1 MSKEMDIDAMD
12 RLIREMKRLAAEVEK
27 TGNEFPAVV
36 GNARRIMASV
46 RMLEI
51 NVSDVWEILKAP

>member
-1 MSKEMDIDAMD
+1 MSQGIDIETMDH
-12 RLIREMKRLAAEVEK
+12 LIREMKRLAEEVE
-27 TGNEFPAVV
+27 TVGHEFPAVV
-36 GNARRIMASV
+36 RNARRIMASV